1 LAPIFAAAW
10 IGWRIEQMTPAKKNQ
25 LDATDWGSESDTP
38 PTPVNI
44 DDVLAAR
51 EVISPYL
58 NATPLLENP
67 VLSARVGTATF
78 VKLENVQS
86 IGAFKI
92 RGAINLLATMDKKQ
106 RAKGI
111 VTATRGNYGAA
122 LAQACGMFGSRC
134 TVFVPEGNS
143 PDKNLCVE
151 ALGGEIIVQGHDF
164 DAAWDA
170 SVRHAWKIGAVSIH
184 PAKRAELV
192 AGQGTVALEMLEQS
206 EHSLDVIFVP
216 VGGGSLAAGTT
227 TVIKAMSPATA
238 VIAVQAENAPAFH
251 HAWHTNDYA
260 PMVATKTIADG
271 LATRVPVRYT
281 LSMMKELDNFVLVSE
296 EEVCAA
302 IRCYA
307 QTIHQL
313 AEGGGAAPLAAAL
326 QMKDQLVGKRIGLIL
341 SGGNIDSASLQQA
354 MRIDAA
360 MHTPNAV
367 PQFPLASLDYGD

>member
-1 LAPIFAAAW
+1 
-10 IGWRIEQMTPAKKNQ
+10 MTPAEHKHR
-25 LDATDWGSESDTP
+25 DATDWGYDADTP
-38 PTPVNI
+38 PAPISIADVKRARKTIKPFLTP
-44 DDVLAAR
+44 
-51 EVISPYL
+51 
-58 NATPLLENP
+58 TPLIRHPL
-67 VLSARVGTATF
+67 LSARVGTETF
-78 VKLENVQS
+78 VKLENIQH

-92 RGAINLLATMDKKQ
+92 RGAINLLASMDEKT

-122 LAQACGMFGSRC
+122 LAKACAMYDSQC

-143 PDKNLCVE
+143 PDKNAAVE
-151 ALGGEIIVQGHDF
+151 ALGGKLIIKGHDF

-170 SVRHAWKIGAVSIH
+170 SVRHAWNSGAVSVH
-184 PAKRAELV
+184 PGKRPELV
-192 AGQGTVALEMLEQS
+192 AGQATVALEMLDQAKDG
-206 EHSLDVIFVP
+206 LDVVIVP

-227 TVIKAMSPATA
+227 TVVKAMSPQTK

-281 LSMMKELDNFVLVSE
+281 LSMMQGMDDFVLVSE
-296 EEVCAA
+296 DEICMA

-307 QTIHQL
+307 ETIHQL

-326 QMKDQLVGKRIGLIL
+326 KLKDRLAGKRVGLVL
-341 SGGNIDSASLQQA
+341 TGSNIDSQTLVWALRTDSV
-354 MRIDAA
+354 R
-360 MHTPNAV
+360 HTPHAV
-367 PQFPLASLDYGD
+367 PGFPMASLDYGD

>member
-1 LAPIFAAAW
+1 
-10 IGWRIEQMTPAKKNQ
+10 MTPARKNPM
-25 LDATDWGSESDTP
+25 DATDWGSDSDSP
-38 PTPVNI
+38 PTPISV
-44 DDVLAAR
+44 DDVWAAR
-51 EVISPYL
+51 EVIDPYL
-58 NATPLLENP
+58 KPTPLLRNLL
-67 VLSARVGTATF
+67 LSARVGADTF

-92 RGAINLLATMDKKQ
+92 RGAINLLANLDKKQ
-106 RAKGI
+106 RKKGI

-122 LAQACGMFGSRC
+122 LAQASAMFKTRC

-143 PDKNLCVE
+143 PDKNAAVE
-151 ALGGEIIVQGHDF
+151 ALGGELIIKGHDF

-192 AGQGTVALEMLEQS
+192 AGQATVALEMLEQS
-206 EHSLDVIFVP
+206 DNKLDVVFVP
-216 VGGGSLAAGTT
+216 VGGGSLGAGTT
-227 TVIKAMSPATA
+227 TVIKAMSPSTE

-251 HAWHTNDYA
+251 HAWHTGDYA
-260 PMVATKTIADG
+260 PMVAAKTIADG

-281 LSMMKELDNFVLVSE
+281 LSMMKDLDDFVLVSE
-296 EEVCAA
+296 EEICAA

-326 QMKDQLVGKRIGLIL
+326 KLKDRLAGKRVGLIL
-341 SGGNIDSASLQQA
+341 TGGNIDSTSLQQA
-354 MRIDAA
+354 MRIDAP
-360 MHTPNAV
+360 MHTPHAV

>member
-1 LAPIFAAAW
+1 
-10 IGWRIEQMTPAKKNQ
+10 MTPAEKNRF
-25 LDATDWGSESDTP
+25 DATDWGSDSGTP
-38 PTPVNI
+38 PDPVTM

-51 EVISPYL
+51 DVISPYL
-58 NATPLLENP
+58 SPTPLLRNP
-67 VLSARVGTATF
+67 VLSHRLGTETF
-78 VKLENVQS
+78 VKLENVQA

-92 RGAINLLATMDKKQ
+92 RGAINLLARMSKKE
-106 RAKGI
+106 RRKGI

-122 LAQACGMFGSRC
+122 LAQACAMFDTKC

-143 PDKNLCVE
+143 PDKNSAVE
-151 ALGGEIIVQGHDF
+151 ALGGELVIKGHDF

-170 SVRHAWKIGAVSIH
+170 SVRHAWNIGAISIH
-184 PAKRAELV
+184 PAKRPELV
-192 AGQGTVALEMLEQS
+192 AGQATVALEMLEQS
-206 EHSLDVIFVP
+206 GSGLDVVFVP

-227 TVIKAMSPATA
+227 TVIKSMSPSTA

-251 HAWHTNDYA
+251 HAWHTDNYA
-260 PMVATKTIADG
+260 PMVAAKTIADG

-281 LSMMKELDNFVLVSE
+281 LSMMKELDDFVLVSE

-326 QMKDQLVGKRIGLIL
+326 KMREQLAGKRVGLIL
-341 SGGNIDSASLQQA
+341 TGGNIDSTALAFA
-354 MRIDAA
+354 MRIDAV
-360 MHTPNAV
+360 MHTPHAV

>member
-1 LAPIFAAAW
+1 
-10 IGWRIEQMTPAKKNQ
+10 MTSATKNHG
-25 LDATDWGSESDTP
+25 DATDWGSDSDTP
-38 PTPVNI
+38 PAPINV

-51 EVISPYL
+51 DVISPFL
-58 NATPLLENP
+58 EPTPLLRNP
-67 VLSARVGTATF
+67 VLSHRVGTETF
-78 VKLENVQS
+78 VKLENVQG

-92 RGAINLLATMDKKQ
+92 RGAINLLASLDEKQ
-106 RAKGI
+106 RNKGI

-122 LAQACGMFGSRC
+122 LAQACAMFDAKC

-143 PDKNLCVE
+143 PDKNTAVE
-151 ALGGEIIVQGHDF
+151 ALGGNVIIKGHDF

-184 PAKRAELV
+184 PAKRPELV
-192 AGQGTVALEMLEQS
+192 AGQATVALEMLEQS
-206 EHSLDVIFVP
+206 RNGLDVVFVP

-227 TVIKAMSPATA
+227 TIIKAMSPTTA

-251 HAWHTNDYA
+251 HAWHTDEYA
-260 PMVATKTIADG
+260 PMVAAKTIADG

-281 LSMMKELDNFVLVSE
+281 LSMMKDLDDFVLVSE
-296 EEVCAA
+296 EDICAA

-326 QMKDQLVGKRIGLIL
+326 NMQDELAGKRVGLIL
-341 SGGNIDSASLQQA
+341 TGGNIDNASLLQA
-354 MRIDAA
+354 MRIDSP
-360 MHTPNAV
+360 MHTPHAV